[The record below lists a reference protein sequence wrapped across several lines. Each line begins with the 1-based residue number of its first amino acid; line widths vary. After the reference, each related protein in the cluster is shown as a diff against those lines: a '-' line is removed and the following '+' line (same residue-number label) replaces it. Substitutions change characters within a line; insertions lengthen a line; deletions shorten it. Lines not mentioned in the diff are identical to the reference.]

1 LLAFRSMGCDWF
13 RIGSNDLQPPRKKI
27 RVPPAMI
34 DSAPPDPPS
43 HPARLTGL
51 RGVWRTLR
59 NFGLVGVGR
68 PTAGDYDSFT
78 AGDGQLIPVCVL
90 GDGPPLVLVHG
101 VGCSHRDWMPVAR
114 RLARRHCVLAW
125 DARGHGSC
133 RPVHGSIT
141 LARLAED
148 LAEMLDHFGLERPVL
163 VGHSMGAMTL
173 MQYLHSHGTQRVAA
187 VALVDQSPRIVT
199 DDTWRLGLFGGCSA
213 AMLSGLIAGARR
225 DLAETLL
232 NEVGAFGG
240 AWLRR
245 QLSAEASLGQML
257 RRRLGRVDL
266 RPLLDL
272 AESMAQA
279 DFRASLSRLDAPLLV
294 VLGARSP
301 HYAGLPLDAWYR
313 DTVKHAQ
320 ISIYPRAGHSPHVT
334 EPLRFVREL
343 ERFIDDHA

>member
-1 LLAFRSMGCDWF
+1 MF
-13 RIGSNDLQPPRKKI
+13 
-27 RVPPAMI
+27 
-34 DSAPPDPPS
+34 DSAPPEPPA
-43 HPARLTGL
+43 PPPRLTGL
-51 RGVWRTLR
+51 RGAWNALR
-59 NFGLVGVGR
+59 NFGLAGVGT
-68 PTAGDYDSFT
+68 PAAGDYDSFT
-78 AGDGQLIPVCVL
+78 ASDGQVVPVCVL

-101 VGCSHRDWMPVAR
+101 VGCSHRNWMPVAR

-148 LAEMLDHFGLERPVL
+148 LAEMLDHFGLDRSVL
-163 VGHSMGAMTL
+163 VGHSMGALTL
-173 MQYLHSHGTQRVAA
+173 MQYLHSYGTRRVAA
-187 VALVDQSPRIVT
+187 VVLVDQSPRIVT
-199 DDTWRLGLFGGCSA
+199 DDNWRLGLFGGCSA

-225 DLAETLL
+225 DFAETLL
-232 NEVGAFGG
+232 NEVGALGG

-245 QLSAEASLGQML
+245 QLGADAALGRML
-257 RRRLGRVDL
+257 RRRLGRIDV

-279 DFRASLSRLDAPLLV
+279 DFRASLARLDAPLLV

-313 DTVKHAQ
+313 DTVRHAQ
-320 ISIYPRAGHSPHVT
+320 ISIYPRAGHSPHVS

-343 ERFIDDHA
+343 ERFISDHA

>member
-1 LLAFRSMGCDWF
+1 ML
-13 RIGSNDLQPPRKKI
+13 
-27 RVPPAMI
+27 
-34 DSAPPDPPS
+34 DSAPPDPPPQPP
-43 HPARLTGL
+43 HLTGV
-51 RGVWRTLR
+51 RGFWNALR
-59 NFGLVGVGR
+59 NFGFVGLGT
-68 PTAGDYDSFT
+68 PSSGDYDSFT
-78 AGDGQLIPVCVL
+78 ASDGQVVPVCVL

-101 VGCSHRDWMPVAR
+101 VGCSHRDWLPVAR

-133 RPVHGSIT
+133 RPARGSIT
-141 LARLAED
+141 LARLACD
-148 LAEMLDHFGLERPVL
+148 LAEMLDHFGLERSVL
-163 VGHSMGAMTL
+163 VGHSMGALTL
-173 MQYLHSHGTQRVAA
+173 MQYLHVYGTQRVAA

-199 DDTWRLGLFGGCSA
+199 DGDWRLGLFGGCSA

-232 NEVGAFGG
+232 NEVGARGG

-245 QLSAEASLGQML
+245 QLGVEASLGRML
-257 RRRLGRVDL
+257 RRRLGRIDV

-279 DFRASLSRLDAPLLV
+279 DFRVSLSRLDAPLLV

-320 ISIYPRAGHSPHVT
+320 ISIYRHAGHSPHIS
-334 EPLRFVREL
+334 EPLRFALEL
-343 ERFIDDHA
+343 ERFIKDHA

>member
-1 LLAFRSMGCDWF
+1 MLDRA
-13 RIGSNDLQPPRKKI
+13 PPE
-27 RVPPAMI
+27 PPA
-34 DSAPPDPPS
+34 
-43 HPARLTGL
+43 HPRRLTGL
-51 RGVWRTLR
+51 RGTLDALR
-59 NFGLVGVGR
+59 NFGLVGLGT
-68 PTAGDYDSFT
+68 PGAGEFDSFT
-78 AGDGQLIPVCVL
+78 ASDGQLVPVYVL
-90 GDGPPLVLVHG
+90 GKGPPLVLVHG

-133 RPVHGSIT
+133 RPVLGSIT
-141 LARLAED
+141 LARLAAD
-148 LAEMLDHFGLERPVL
+148 LAEMLDHFGLQRSVL
-163 VGHSMGAMTL
+163 VGHSMGALTL
-173 MQYLHSHGTQRVAA
+173 MQYLHTYGTQRVSA

-199 DDTWRLGLFGGCSA
+199 DDNWRLGLFGGCSA
-213 AMLSGLIAGARR
+213 TMLSGLIAGARQ
-225 DLAETLL
+225 DLAEMLL

-240 AWLRR
+240 AWLKR
-245 QLSAEASLGQML
+245 QLGVEAALGRML
-257 RRRLGRVDL
+257 RRRLGRIDV

-320 ISIYPRAGHSPHVT
+320 ISIYPRAGHSPHVS
-334 EPLRFVREL
+334 EPLRFAREL
-343 ERFIDDHA
+343 ERFMADHA

>member
-1 LLAFRSMGCDWF
+1 ML
-13 RIGSNDLQPPRKKI
+13 
-27 RVPPAMI
+27 
-34 DSAPPDPPS
+34 DSAPPEPPS
-43 HPARLTGL
+43 RPRRLTGL
-51 RGVWRTLR
+51 RGALNALR
-59 NFGLVGVGR
+59 NFGLAGVGT
-68 PTAGDYDSFT
+68 PSAGDYDSFT
-78 AGDGQLIPVCVL
+78 ASDGQVVPVCVL

-141 LARLAED
+141 LARLACD
-148 LAEMLDHFGLERPVL
+148 LAEMLDRFGLERPVL
-163 VGHSMGAMTL
+163 VGHSMGALTL
-173 MQYLHSHGTQRVAA
+173 MQYLHSYGTQRVAA
-187 VALVDQSPRIVT
+187 VTLVDQSPRIVT
-199 DDTWRLGLFGGCSA
+199 DDSWRLGLFGGCSA
-213 AMLSGLIAGARR
+213 AMLSGLIAGARQ

-232 NEVGAFGG
+232 NEVGALGG

-245 QLSAEASLGQML
+245 QLGAEASLGRML
-257 RRRLGRVDL
+257 RRRLGRIDI

-279 DFRASLSRLDAPLLV
+279 DFRASLARLDAPLLV

-320 ISIYPRAGHSPHVT
+320 ISIYPRAGHSPHVS
-334 EPLRFVREL
+334 EPQRFVREL
-343 ERFIDDHA
+343 ERFISDHA

>member
-1 LLAFRSMGCDWF
+1 MFDS
-13 RIGSNDLQPPRKKI
+13 
-27 RVPPAMI
+27 VPPER
-34 DSAPPDPPS
+34 PPHPP
-43 HPARLTGL
+43 RLTGL
-51 RGVWRTLR
+51 RGVLRTLR
-59 NFGLVGVGR
+59 NFGLVGVGA

-78 AGDGQLIPVCVL
+78 ANDGQAVPVCVL
-90 GDGPPLVLVHG
+90 GDGPPVVLVHG

-163 VGHSMGAMTL
+163 VGHSMGALTL

-187 VALVDQSPRIVT
+187 VTLVDQSPRIVT
-199 DDTWRLGLFGGCSA
+199 DDSWRLGLFGGCSA
-213 AMLSGLIAGARR
+213 AMLSGLIAGARQ
-225 DLAETLL
+225 DFAETLL
-232 NEVGAFGG
+232 NEVGALGG

-245 QLSAEASLGQML
+245 QLGAEASLGRML
-257 RRRLGRVDL
+257 RRRLRRVDL

-320 ISIYPRAGHSPHVT
+320 ISIYPRAGHSPHVS

-343 ERFIDDHA
+343 ERFIIDHA

>member
-1 LLAFRSMGCDWF
+1 MF
-13 RIGSNDLQPPRKKI
+13 
-27 RVPPAMI
+27 
-34 DSAPPDPPS
+34 DSAPPEPPAA
-43 HPARLTGL
+43 PPRLTGL
-51 RGVWRTLR
+51 RGVLNALR
-59 NFGLVGVGR
+59 NFGLMGVGT

-78 AGDGQLIPVCVL
+78 ASDGQVVPVCVL

-133 RPVHGSIT
+133 RPVLGSIT
-141 LARLAED
+141 LPRLACD

-163 VGHSMGAMTL
+163 VGHSMGALTL
-173 MQYLHSHGTQRVAA
+173 MQYLHSYGTQRVAA

-199 DDTWRLGLFGGCSA
+199 DDDWRLGLFGACSA

-232 NEVGAFGG
+232 NEVGARGG

-245 QLSAEASLGQML
+245 QLDAEAPLGHML
-257 RRRLGRVDL
+257 RKRLGRIDV

-279 DFRASLSRLDAPLLV
+279 DFRASLSSLDAPLLV

-320 ISIYPRAGHSPHVT
+320 VSVYPHAGHSPHVS

-343 ERFIDDHA
+343 ERFISDHA

>member
-1 LLAFRSMGCDWF
+1 MLDS
-13 RIGSNDLQPPRKKI
+13 
-27 RVPPAMI
+27 VPPE
-34 DSAPPDPPS
+34 PPAHPP
-43 HPARLTGL
+43 RLTGL
-51 RGVWRTLR
+51 RGALRALR
-59 NFGLVGVGR
+59 NFGLVGVGT

-78 AGDGQLIPVCVL
+78 ASDGQVVPVCVL
-90 GDGPPLVLVHG
+90 GDGSPLVLVHG

-141 LARLAED
+141 LARLAQD
-148 LAEMLDHFGLERPVL
+148 LAEMLDHFGLERAVL
-163 VGHSMGAMTL
+163 VGHSMGALTL
-173 MQYLHSHGTQRVAA
+173 MQYLHSYGTQRVAA
-187 VALVDQSPRIVT
+187 VVLVDQSPRIVT
-199 DDTWRLGLFGGCSA
+199 DDNWRLGLFGGCSA
-213 AMLSGLIAGARR
+213 AMLSGLIAGARQ
-225 DLAETLL
+225 DFAETLL
-232 NEVGAFGG
+232 SEVGALGG
-240 AWLRR
+240 PWLRR
-245 QLSAEASLGQML
+245 QLGAEASLGRML
-257 RRRLGRVDL
+257 RRRLGRIDL

-272 AESMAQA
+272 ADSMAQA

-320 ISIYPRAGHSPHVT
+320 ISIYPRAGHSPHVS

>member
-1 LLAFRSMGCDWF
+1 MGCAQF
-13 RIGSNDLQPPRKKI
+13 GIGSNDSQRTRKKL
-27 RVPPAMI
+27 RAGVGSPAMSDSVPPEPPAH
-34 DSAPPDPPS
+34 AP
-43 HPARLTGL
+43 RLTGL
-51 RGVWRTLR
+51 RGTLNALR
-59 NFGLVGVGR
+59 NFGLVGVGT

-78 AGDGQLIPVCVL
+78 ASDGQVVPVCVL

-148 LAEMLDHFGLERPVL
+148 LAEMLDYFGLERSVL
-163 VGHSMGAMTL
+163 VGHSMGALTL
-173 MQYLHSHGTQRVAA
+173 MQYLHSYGTERVAA
-187 VALVDQSPRIVT
+187 VTLVDQSPRIVT
-199 DDTWRLGLFGGCSA
+199 DDSWRLGLFGGCST
-213 AMLSGLIAGARR
+213 AMLSGLIAGARQ
-225 DLAETLL
+225 DFAETLL
-232 NEVGAFGG
+232 NEVGALGG

-245 QLSAEASLGQML
+245 QLGAEASLGRML
-257 RRRLGRVDL
+257 RRRLRRIDL

-279 DFRASLSRLDAPLLV
+279 DFRTSLSRLDAPLLV

-320 ISIYPRAGHSPHVT
+320 ISIYARAGHSPHVS

-343 ERFIDDHA
+343 ERFISDHA

>member
-1 LLAFRSMGCDWF
+1 ML
-13 RIGSNDLQPPRKKI
+13 
-27 RVPPAMI
+27 
-34 DSAPPDPPS
+34 DSAPPDPP
-43 HPARLTGL
+43 AQRLRLTGL
-51 RGVWRTLR
+51 RGALNALR
-59 NFGLVGVGR
+59 NFGLAGVA

-78 AGDGQLIPVCVL
+78 ASDGQVVPVCVL

-101 VGCSHRDWMPVAR
+101 VGCSHRDWLPVAR

-133 RPVHGSIT
+133 RPVRGTIT
-141 LARLAED
+141 LARLACD
-148 LAEMLDHFGLERPVL
+148 LAEMLDHFGLERSVL
-163 VGHSMGAMTL
+163 VGHSMGALAL
-173 MQYLHSHGTQRVAA
+173 MQYLHVYGTQRVAA

-232 NEVGAFGG
+232 NEVGALGG
-240 AWLRR
+240 SWLKGH
-245 QLSAEASLGQML
+245 LGAEAPLGRML
-257 RRRLGRVDL
+257 RRRLGRIDV

-279 DFRASLSRLDAPLLV
+279 DFRVSLSRLDAPLLV
-294 VLGARSP
+294 VLGARST
-301 HYAGLPLDAWYR
+301 HYAGLPLDVWYR

-320 ISIYPRAGHSPHVT
+320 VSIYPHAGHSPHIS